1 MAQYKLHC
9 FCQSGNSYKV
19 ALYLACSELDWE
31 PVFVDFMHGATR
43 EPKWRESVNGMGE
56 APVLETTAGKLSQ
69 SGAIVIQLAERTG
82 KFAPQ
87 DEAERMEALR
97 WILFDNH
104 KFTSYFA
111 SYRFLKSFAPQ
122 AADPSVLAFLQ
133 ARFESA
139 AGILD
144 KHLGQSKFTVGN
156 YITPESG
163 TLATVVSRDPMY
175 VTFPVTQRELLA
187 MRQRA
192 KEAGIDTSAVKVR
205 LRLADGAP
213 PSDVLTALVARGAV
227 IERFEPA
234 LAPMEEIFLRV
245 VRETHA

>member
-19 ALYLACSELDWE
+19 ALYLACAELDWE

-43 EPKWRESVNGMGE
+43 EPKWRESVNEMGE
-56 APVLETTAGKLSQ
+56 APVLETTAGRLSQ
-69 SGAIVIQLAERTG
+69 SGAILMQLAERTG

-87 DEAERMEALR
+87 NEAERMEALR

-144 KHLGQSKFTVGN
+144 KHLGQSKFAVGN
-156 YITPESG
+156 RPTIADFS
-163 TLATVVSRDPMY
+163 LAGYVFYPLEEHGYDWAKSHPNIHAWRERVRALPGWKDPYQLM
-175 VTFPVTQRELLA
+175 PGERI
-187 MRQRA
+187 
-192 KEAGIDTSAVKVR
+192 KP
-205 LRLADGAP
+205 LR
-213 PSDVLTALVARGAV
+213 
-227 IERFEPA
+227 
-234 LAPMEEIFLRV
+234 
-245 VRETHA
+245 